1 MGRYYPDSSVA
12 HQIPCLKF
20 RFSGITLSTMIKRVL
35 KSALIFLTFA
45 PSGLFAQNPLDH
57 AFKALEDP
65 QMQRL
70 AAQQKRPG
78 INIAAFRSDGC
89 SGGMSAAWSYLS
101 DTLPEFVRYAGEKPP
116 WEHCCVAHDRD
127 YWRGMTQNGFVEREQ
142 SDARLRDC
150 VRATGER
157 SGAEITE
164 TLGLPQQEVIDMIN
178 LTSELMY
185 QAVRLG
191 GGPCTGFPWRWGHGW
206 PECSAS
212 LEPGNQI

>member
-1 MGRYYPDSSVA
+1 MTKISLQS
-12 HQIPCLKF
+12 I
-20 RFSGITLSTMIKRVL
+20 
-35 KSALIFLTFA
+35 LIFLALA
-45 PSGLFAQNPLDH
+45 PVGLVAQNPLED

-70 AAQQKRPG
+70 AAQQQRLG
-78 INIAAFRSDGC
+78 VNIAAFRSDGC

-101 DTLPEFVRYAGEKPP
+101 DTLPEFLRYAGDKPP
-116 WEHCCVAHDRD
+116 WEHCCIAHDRD
-127 YWRGMTQNGFVEREQ
+127 YWRGMTQNGFAEREQ

-157 SGAEITE
+157 SGAEIAE
-164 TLGLPQQEVIDMIN
+164 TLGLPQQEVTDMIN

-191 GGPCTGFPWRWGHGW
+191 GGPCTGLPWRWGHGW